1 MSKKI
6 LDLGFL
12 SDNLIIEKVEQ
23 LGEALMTETA
33 HNFEKYGRIKIID
46 VATQSANSYS
56 EQAQSLPAIA

>member
-33 HNFEKYGRIKIID
+33 HNFKNY
-46 VATQSANSYS
+46 
-56 EQAQSLPAIA
+56 